1 LQLLL
6 RSGTG
11 YKQPTHKRTVFCNSI
26 CVGFQFSAL
35 SKIGTFL
42 ISDRAANSFQRG
54 ALTIDSSVRELRGM
68 AIVTRR
74 KVTPFAFHRGLHGL
88 LEEGR

>member
-1 LQLLL
+1 LQFLL

-11 YKQPTHKRTVFCNSI
+11 YKKPTHKRTDFCNRI

-35 SKIGTFL
+35 SVIGTFL
-42 ISDRAANSFQRG
+42 VSDSAANSIQRG

-74 KVTPFAFHRGLHGL
+74 KVTLNAFHRGLHGL